1 MFAPLRSYPAQAR
14 GRGRVA
20 SRTPWA
26 LPATRLDSVSL
37 AEDRR
42 RRRSGRRLRFRDF
55 ALAPRRDPKLSSD
68 ATAAALQKELHTPY
82 GFSCTPEEDDVTI
95 ELGDV
100 DFACE
105 ADRVSQEGY
114 WVGTD
119 GSKITGMQS
128 MG

>member
-1 MFAPLRSYPAQAR
+1 LRKIVVVAAVVVAFVFAI
-14 GRGRVA
+14 
-20 SRTPWA
+20 
-26 LPATRLDSVSL
+26 SL
-37 AEDRR
+37 WHT
-42 RRRSGRRLRFRDF
+42 
-55 ALAPRRDPKLSSD
+55 RRDPKLSAE
-68 ATAAALQKELHTPY
+68 ATATALQKELHTPY

-100 DFACE
+100 DYACE